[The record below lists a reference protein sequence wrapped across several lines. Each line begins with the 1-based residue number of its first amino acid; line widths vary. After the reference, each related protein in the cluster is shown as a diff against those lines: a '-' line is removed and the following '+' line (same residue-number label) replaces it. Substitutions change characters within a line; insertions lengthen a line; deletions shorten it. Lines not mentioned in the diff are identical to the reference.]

1 MPSLAHRVW
10 SIAEIIQV
18 TGGESPMKT
27 ASLSG
32 PREDTVLMDHG
43 AKAAPVLILSESEG
57 TTFSRRCGRERMYR
71 H

>member
-1 MPSLAHRVW
+1 
-10 SIAEIIQV
+10 
-18 TGGESPMKT
+18 MKT

>member
-1 MPSLAHRVW
+1 
-10 SIAEIIQV
+10 
-18 TGGESPMKT
+18 MKT

-43 AKAAPVLILSESEG
+43 AKAAPALIPSESEG
-57 TTFSRRCGRERMYR
+57 ITFSRRRGRKRLYR